1 MRRKAWLAAGAAG
14 VVVLAGGAVET
25 FSQTPLPKELRPV
38 ASFAPIPDTQMRS
51 IALFEEAAKVLHHP
65 RCTNCHPVGER
76 PTQGDGKR
84 PHQPLVVRGKKGQ
97 GVPGMACTTCHGKAN
112 YDPARVPGDGHWQ
125 LAPASMGWEG
135 RTVGELCN
143 QLKDPKQTGGRDLA
157 AILKHLVTDTLVL
170 WAWQAGP
177 GRTPAPGTNAEFA
190 ALMKAWVDTGAHCPV
205 P

>member
-1 MRRKAWLAAGAAG
+1 MRRKAWLAASAAG
-14 VVVLAGGAVET
+14 LVMLACGAVET

-38 ASFAPIPDTQMRS
+38 ASFASIPDTQTRS
-51 IALFEEAAKVLHHP
+51 IALFEEASKVLHHP

-76 PTQGDGKR
+76 PTQGDTKR

-97 GVPGMACTTCHGKAN
+97 GAPGMACTTCHGKAN

-157 AILKHLVTDTLVL
+157 AIQKHLVTDTLVL
-170 WAWQAGP
+170 WAWEPGP
-177 GRTPAPGTNAEFA
+177 GRTPAPGTNREFA
-190 ALMKAWVDTGAHCPV
+190 ALMKAWVDTGAHCPA

>member
-1 MRRKAWLAAGAAG
+1 MSRNAWLAAGAASL
-14 VVVLAGGAVET
+14 VALAGGAVET
-25 FSQTPLPKELRPV
+25 FSQTPLSKELRPV
-38 ASFAPIPDTQMRS
+38 ASFASIPDTQTRS

-76 PTQGDGKR
+76 PTQGDDKR
-84 PHQPLVVRGKKGQ
+84 PHQPLVVRGRKGQ
-97 GVPGMACTTCHGKAN
+97 GAPGMACTTCHGKAN

-143 QLKDPKQTGGRDLA
+143 QLKDPKLTGNRDLA

-170 WAWQAGP
+170 WAWEPGP
-177 GRTPAPGTNAEFA
+177 GRTPAPGSNAEFA
-190 ALMKAWVDTGAHCPV
+190 ALMKAWVDSGAHCPA